1 MYEDYEVRAEVW
13 CVKFAHNI
21 VESTLGK
28 LYYIIEKHK
37 ETVNPSMWMNYNI
50 TYI

>member
-1 MYEDYEVRAEVW
+1 MYEHYEVQAEVW

-28 LYYIIEKHK
+28 LYYIIEIHK
-37 ETVNPSMWMNYNI
+37 ETVNPRMNYNI